1 MELQKVN
8 YYNSLYFCL
17 ETKGVDKE
25 NSVVSTSKRR
35 RENVSPLRSSG
46 SAENEMNPKKKP
58 RQETDKNPKR
68 VKKTCSSENAK
79 ATNGEKISSK
89 SKDKISSRVTEEEN
103 KSRRKEKRSSDGSKK
118 KRNSDTE
125 SKGSRNSVKTST
137 PKEKEAAGLDGEAE
151 TLSPKG
157 NSIPSSAELTPTSGL
172 EVSKESGEST
182 DLMEVR
188 RLLEEVRME
197 AERKSREA
205 EHLKKALAHL
215 LSYRSMEYLLFLVI
229 VKTLLIFPCNYTD
242 ESDGSNLSQEKIDAI
257 IQLDG
262 KTSDERLNGK
272 KIMKL

>member
-1 MELQKVN
+1 MELEEVN
-8 YYNSLYFCL
+8 YYNPLYFCL

-25 NSVVSTSKRR
+25 NSVVSKGKRR

-58 RQETDKNPKR
+58 RQETDKDPKG
-68 VKKTCSSENAK
+68 VKKTCSPKNAK
-79 ATNGEKISSK
+79 AGEKISSK
-89 SKDKISSRVTEEEN
+89 SKDKISSCVTEEEK

-137 PKEKEAAGLDGEAE
+137 PKEKEAAGLDGEVE

-172 EVSKESGEST
+172 EVNKESVEST

-215 LSYRSMEYLLFLVI
+215 LSYRSMEYLLFTVI
-229 VKTLLIFPCNYTD
+229 VKMLLIFFCNFTD

-262 KTSDERLNGK
+262 KTSDEHLNGK
-272 KIMKL
+272 KILKL